1 MKDCAIT
8 EKMRFDTPT
17 NLALEVAFDGG
28 RITSDGGLTWLAKA
42 DEELGLCEAIA
53 EHVPQW
59 RRGKVRHSSVALV
72 TSSASCS

>member
-28 RITSDGGLTWLAKA
+28 RITSDGGFTWLAKRPA
-42 DEELGLCEAIA
+42 
-53 EHVPQW
+53 
-59 RRGKVRHSSVALV
+59 K
-72 TSSASCS
+72 SSACAKP